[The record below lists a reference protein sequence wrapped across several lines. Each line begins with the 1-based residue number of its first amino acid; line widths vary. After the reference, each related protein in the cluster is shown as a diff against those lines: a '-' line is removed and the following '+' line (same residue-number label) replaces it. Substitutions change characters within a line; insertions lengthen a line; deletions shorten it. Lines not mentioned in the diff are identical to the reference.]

1 MYLAIRIYIA
11 SLSLFSTR
19 NINLCHGHMPLVYLF
34 PDFYTYNPHYMSYVV
49 LGQVVKSG
57 DIETAHVS
65 LMNYK
70 ATNKYQGPLKSV

>member
-1 MYLAIRIYIA
+1 
-11 SLSLFSTR
+11 
-19 NINLCHGHMPLVYLF
+19 MPLVYLF